1 MFLLSSGCNICSVWL
16 PHGAVG
22 WSVVCNC
29 GISWSYYLFSEV
41 IFVHLV
47 WIGGVKHRLINRVVV
62 PGVNHRINI
71 SLQLSSRTQKPA
83 EKQCEKI

>member
-1 MFLLSSGCNICSVWL
+1 MFLLSSGCNICSVSL

-41 IFVHLV
+41 VFVHLV
-47 WIGGVKHRLINRVVV
+47 WIDGVKHRLINTVVV
-62 PGVNHRINI
+62 PDQHFSTTFFAKTETTKKIIAKN
-71 SLQLSSRTQKPA
+71 
-83 EKQCEKI
+83 QCENK